1 MSDERPLPD
10 DGRSREQF
18 RQRRRSRNWALFL
31 CLIGLMIIFYLMTI
45 VRFGGAM
52 HRSLAP

>member
-1 MSDERPLPD
+1 MTEDLPAPD

-31 CLIGLMIIFYLMTI
+31 CLIALMVIFYLMTI
-45 VRFGGAM
+45 VRFGDAM